1 MPVHLLLDWS
11 GTLCDDMGTTLLA
24 TNSVLRSLG
33 APEATREEYR
43 DEFRIPAHPF
53 YRRRIGPSCPS
64 AAELDDLFEK
74 AMSQLPPPALFP
86 GVREFLRCTLDRGGS
101 ARVVSSMPQRELVR
115 AIESH
120 DLSDLFVGIHGSI
133 LDKTERLPQVVAEA
147 GLSPDD
153 CLMLGDMV
161 HDIHASR
168 AARVRSCVVL
178 HGYTPEA
185 SLRAETPDE
194 VWRDLFDARSW
205 LERHLMLETRAWP
218 IATVG
223 GLVFRPQD
231 DRAFFV
237 RTPKWSGRWGTPGG
251 KIDYGEGHLDA
262 FVREIREETGIEVAN
277 PRLVLVQDAI
287 EEPEFVRPRHFLLLN
302 LVGTAANA
310 TASGSDDHRL
320 NHESVEGG
328 WYTLEEALTL
338 ELNRP
343 TRVLV
348 EFLRNGRT
356 GV

>member
-11 GTLCDDMGTTLLA
+11 GTLCDDVATTLLA
-24 TNSVLRSLG
+24 TNSVIRSLG
-33 APEATREEYR
+33 GREVGLDEYR
-43 DEFRIPAHPF
+43 DRFRLPAHPF
-53 YRRRIGPSCPS
+53 YRELVGPSCPPP
-64 AAELDDLFEK
+64 AELDGLFED
-74 AMSQLPPPALFP
+74 AMSRLPAPALFP
-86 GVREFLRCTLDRGGS
+86 GAREFVRCAVERGGS
-101 ARVVSSMPQRELVR
+101 ARIVSSLPQRELER
-115 AIESH
+115 AVEGSGLA
-120 DLSDLFVGIHGSI
+120 DLLAGIHGGVR
-133 LDKTERLPQVVAEA
+133 DKTVLLPRVVADA

-153 CLMLGDMV
+153 CLMLGDME
-161 HDIHASR
+161 HDLHAAR
-168 AARVRSCVVL
+168 AARVRACAVL
-178 HGYTPEA
+178 HGYSSEA
-185 SLRAETPDE
+185 TLRAEHPDE

-223 GLVFRPQD
+223 GLVFRPED

-262 FVREIREETGIEVAN
+262 FVREIGEETGLEVLD

-302 LVGTAANA
+302 LVGRVAHAPGIQA
-310 TASGSDDHRL
+310 HRL

-328 WYTLEEALTL
+328 WFSLDEALDL

-348 EFLRNGRT
+348 EFLRRGRT
-356 GV
+356 DA